1 MGVFV
6 GGCVYEREGGKQ
18 KERQRKRKREREMS
32 VEWKQKPAQY
42 KVK

>member
-1 MGVFV
+1 MGVFLS
-6 GGCVYEREGGKQ
+6 GCVYERKGGKQ
-18 KERQRKRKREREMS
+18 KERQRKREREMS